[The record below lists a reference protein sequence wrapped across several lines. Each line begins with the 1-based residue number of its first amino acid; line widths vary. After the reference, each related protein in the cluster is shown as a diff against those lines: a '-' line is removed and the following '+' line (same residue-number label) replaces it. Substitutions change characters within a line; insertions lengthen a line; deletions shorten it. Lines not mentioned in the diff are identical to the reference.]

1 MPQTPLRRWLIG
13 ELSWLRLARSVVF
26 IYAALALLVYFR
38 ADGMIFLPPA
48 ASYSD
53 TAAILK
59 VSVTDDQDISAT
71 YLPNAEAD
79 YVLLYIHGNAEDL
92 GDIRPVLERLYGWG
106 FGVFAYDY
114 RGYGTSDGS
123 PSEANAYEEVIAAYT
138 YLTEQLGIP
147 SERIIVYGRSVGGG
161 PATALAA
168 QYSVA
173 GLILESSF
181 TSAFRVL
188 VPFSLLPFDK
198 FPNLATIQAV
208 QAPVLVMHGEA
219 DSIIPID
226 HGRALYEAASGPKL
240 SLWVAEAEHND
251 FIWVAGDRHREA
263 LQEFQQLIETQVSR
277 VSAEPF
283 RETAAQLANPRQ
295 SR

>member
-1 MPQTPLRRWLIG
+1 MPQTPLRSRLIG
-13 ELSWLRLARSVVF
+13 EISWRRLARSVVF
-26 IYAALALLVYFR
+26 IYAAFALLVYFR
-38 ADGMIFLPPA
+38 ADGMIFLPPP

-53 TAAILK
+53 TEAILK
-59 VSVTDDQDISAT
+59 VPVTADENISAT
-71 YLPNAEAD
+71 YLANAEAD

-92 GDIRPVLERLYGWG
+92 GDIRPVLERLYDWG

-114 RGYGTSDGS
+114 RGYGTSVGR

-138 YLTEQLGIP
+138 YLIEQLGIP
-147 SERIIVYGRSVGGG
+147 PERIIVYGRSVGGG

-168 QYSVA
+168 QHPVA

-188 VPFSLLPFDK
+188 VPFPLLPFDK
-198 FPNLATIQAV
+198 FPNLATIQEV

-219 DSIIPID
+219 DSIIPVD
-226 HGRALYEAASGPKL
+226 HGRALYEAAPGPKL

-263 LQEFQQLIETQVSR
+263 LLEFQQLIEAHQS
-277 VSAEPF
+277 SAASALHP
-283 RETAAQLANPRQ
+283 
-295 SR
+295 